1 MAPTVDNASIPEQA
15 AAPSAAPVNGSP
27 QPQPQTP
34 LVGVAVG
41 LSVYRRLLPFL
52 KPHTWRLVG
61 AMLTNIAAALLDA
74 FSVALLI
81 PFLNTLFDRPA
92 LEIKAGWVS
101 GLLHATVGQLMV
113 PDDKMLSLRNVIL
126 VVMVVVVAKNLLIW
140 FSGQLGAELQ
150 EYVTR
155 DLRNTVY
162 RHMARLPLTYFTRT
176 KSGQIISRVLN
187 DTFETRLVLTQIVTQ
202 SLQAVA
208 LIGATIAFLF
218 DISWQLTVISLGIV
232 PILSLVL
239 QPLLRKLRRGNRRR
253 GNQHGE
259 MASVLQET
267 VSGIRLV
274 KSFGAEDFEEQR
286 FTRASDTYASTTVRL
301 TKLSFL
307 APPVTEVIGMLIA
320 VTVLWVGARQVLL
333 QHSLTGAD
341 LITFLVFVLRLLQ
354 PLKQL
359 TAVRA
364 TAQSSLASAER
375 LFDIL
380 DTPSEQER
388 DRGTV
393 RMDAFRSDV
402 SFENVGFA
410 YERTGAHHEVSVL
423 EDVSFQAC
431 RGDVV
436 ALVGA
441 SGAGKTTLV
450 DLIPRFYE
458 PTSGRISVD
467 GVDTR
472 TVTLDSLR
480 ALIGIVSQD
489 TVLFHDTVRNNLA
502 YGSGDQYSD
511 AQVESAA
518 RAANAHSFI
527 EALPDGYATLLGERG
542 TRLSGGQR
550 QRIAIARALLLDPPI
565 LILDEATS
573 ALDTESERLVQAA
586 IDRLLEGRTVFVI
599 AHRLS
604 TVRNASQILVLDR
617 GRIVERGTHDEL
629 RERGGVYSRLYDMQF
644 RGSPQSDPS
653 GHMTPVPSFS

>member
-1 MAPTVDNASIPEQA
+1 M
-15 AAPSAAPVNGSP
+15 
-27 QPQPQTP
+27 
-34 LVGVAVG
+34 
-41 LSVYRRLLPFL
+41 
-52 KPHTWRLVG
+52 VG
-61 AMLTNIAAALLDA
+61 AIATNIGAALLDA

-92 LEIKAGWVS
+92 LDIKAGWVS
-101 GLLHATVGQLMV
+101 SLLHATVGQLMV
-113 PDDKMLSLRNVIL
+113 SGDKMSSLRNVIF
-126 VVMVVVVAKNLLIW
+126 VVMIVVIAKNVLVW
-140 FSGQLGAELQ
+140 VSGRFGAELQ

-155 DLRNTVY
+155 DLRNSVY
-162 RHMARLPLTYFTRT
+162 RHLARLPLTYFMRT

-202 SLQAVA
+202 SLQAAA
-208 LIGATIAFLF
+208 LVVSTIAFLF
-218 DISWQLTVISLGIV
+218 DISWRLTLMALVIV

-239 QPLLRKLRRGNRRR
+239 QPLLKKLRRGNRRR

-267 VSGIRLV
+267 VSGVRLV
-274 KSFGAEDFEEQR
+274 KSFGAEEFEERR
-286 FTRASDTYASTTVRL
+286 FTNASDTYARTTVRL

-320 VTVLWVGARQVLL
+320 VTLLWVGAHQVLVDR
-333 QHSLTGAD
+333 SLTGAD

-380 DTPSEQER
+380 DTPSEEER
-388 DRGTV
+388 DRGTIRVDGFHSDV
-393 RMDAFRSDV
+393 RFDNVGFSYEGESGKRETPVLRDV
-402 SFENVGFA
+402 SFTA
-410 YERTGAHHEVSVL
+410 A
-423 EDVSFQAC
+423 
-431 RGDVV
+431 RGDVI
-436 ALVGA
+436 ALVGP

-458 PTSGRISVD
+458 PTAGCITID

-472 TVTLDSLR
+472 TMTLGSLR
-480 ALIGIVSQD
+480 SLIGIVSQD
-489 TVLFHDTVRNNLA
+489 TVLFHDTVRNNIA
-502 YGSGDQYSD
+502 YGMPNRYSD
-511 AQVESAA
+511 AEIEAAA
-518 RAANAHSFI
+518 RAANAHAFI
-527 EALPDGYATLLGERG
+527 TALPDGYSTMLGERG

-604 TVRNASQILVLDR
+604 TVRHATQILVLDK
-617 GRIVERGTHDEL
+617 GRIIESGTHDEL
-629 RERGGVYSRLYDMQF
+629 RAQQGAYSRLYDMQF
-644 RGSPQSDPS
+644 RSATRVDVVPDA
-653 GHMTPVPSFS
+653 TPVPSFS